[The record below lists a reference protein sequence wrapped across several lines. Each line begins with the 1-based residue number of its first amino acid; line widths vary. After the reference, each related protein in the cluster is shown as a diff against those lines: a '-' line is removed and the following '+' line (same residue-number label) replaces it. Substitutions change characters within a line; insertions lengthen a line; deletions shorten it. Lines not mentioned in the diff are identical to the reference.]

1 MSDNAMHLDI
11 HLEHDTVC
19 VSISD
24 DTSSLSPISQ
34 TTICDAE
41 LSKCADRMIEILNK
55 SINDPSDTQTETQ
68 LQEAGTLLFDEI
80 CPPYMKQYICDSSF
94 EYLIL
99 GIHEKLTHIP
109 WELMYT
115 GQNLLCRQF
124 KTGRILKTH
133 QKIFQP
139 PERKPG
145 YPLNIWIIANP
156 RGDLREAAKEG
167 LSIYKSCERNPMVQ
181 PTLDDDIP
189 VEIIKSKIKSFDIVH
204 FAGHAVYDSV
214 YPSQSAWELKE
225 NNFYASHINQMRGGA
240 AMPSLVFTN
249 ACQRVKQ
256 SEYKNEKGLS
266 HSFIHAGVR
275 HYIDTLWDILDA
287 PARFFSQTFY
297 EMLFQGFTVGESMDH
312 ARKYLIEK
320 FGIHH
325 LGWASYVLYG
335 DPRIRYIDQTTGIN
349 RIFNKFKRIIV
360 HPANIMKALMV
371 LILMIFAGILFQEK
385 YHQPDTIFPVQQM
398 ILNHIKQKQERTDQ
412 LFSEL
417 TNIGYITD
425 TVSDNWTSKSRTMGM
440 IFNAVNSQP
449 TDKRF
454 LYAIQNHIFNQKI
467 FVLLETESF
476 DIVLE
481 QLIRKIKLMNY
492 KEKKPLNLIIPEYIL
507 FFETAHSKNKT
518 YVFLRMV
525 EKDSGIVL
533 KSIFNSID
541 IDNLSPLFMQISNV
555 LSDIKKNHP
564 IRGRIVSREQN
575 CVHLNIGKIFGVEI
589 GQQFRLLE
597 HKSLLSIVSVGM
609 NTCKGTIDKY
619 NTTIKTGDKVELLEI
634 VPLPNCFRHNLQ
646 YEQK

>member
-1 MSDNAMHLDI
+1 MNDNAMHLDI
-11 HLEHDTVC
+11 HLEHDAVC

-24 DTSSLSPISQ
+24 DASSLSPISQ
-34 TTICDAE
+34 TTICDVE
-41 LSKCADRMIEILNK
+41 FSKCGDSIIEIINRSMIE
-55 SINDPSDTQTETQ
+55 PSYTHIEKQ
-68 LQEAGTLLFDEI
+68 LEEAGTRLFDEI
-80 CPPYMKQYICDSSF
+80 CPPHMKQYICDSSF

-115 GQNLLCRQF
+115 GQNFLCRQF

-133 QKIFQP
+133 HQTFQP

-145 YPLNIWIIANP
+145 YPLNMWIIANP
-156 RGDLREAAKEG
+156 QGNLREAAKEG
-167 LSIYKSCERNPMVQ
+167 LSIYQSCESNPVVQ
-181 PTLDDDIP
+181 PALDDDIP

-204 FAGHAVYDSV
+204 FAGHAVYDSAN
-214 YPSQSAWELKE
+214 PSQSAWELKE
-225 NNFYASHINQMRGGA
+225 NNFYASHINQMKGGA

-287 PARFFSQTFY
+287 PARSFSQTFY

-320 FGIHH
+320 FGIHP
-325 LGWASYVLYG
+325 LGWASYILYG
-335 DPRIRYIDQTTGIN
+335 DPRIRYINQTTDIN
-349 RIFNKFKRIIV
+349 RIFNKLKKIIA
-360 HPANIMKALMV
+360 HPANTMKALML
-371 LILMIFAGILFQEK
+371 LILMIFAGVLFQEK
-385 YHQPDTIFPVQQM
+385 SHQPNTNFSVQQM
-398 ILNHIKQKQERTDQ
+398 MLNHIKQNQERTDQ
-412 LFSEL
+412 LFNEL
-417 TNIGYITD
+417 TNIGYISD
-425 TVSDNWTSKSRTMGM
+425 SVHDNWTSKSRTMGM
-440 IFNAVNSQP
+440 IFNAVTSQP

-481 QLIRKIKLMNY
+481 QLIRKIKLLNY

-507 FFETAHSKNKT
+507 FLETAHSKNESF
-518 YVFLRMV
+518 VFMRMV

-533 KSIFNSID
+533 KSIFQSID
-541 IDNLSPLFMQISNV
+541 IDDLSPLFMQISIV
-555 LSDIKKNHP
+555 LSDIKKNNP
-564 IRGRIVSREQN
+564 IRGRIVNMEQN
-575 CVHLNIGKIFGVEI
+575 YLHLNIGKIYGVKT
-589 GQQFRLLE
+589 GQQFRILE
-597 HKSLLSIVSVGM
+597 HKSLMRIVSVSLK
-609 NTCKGTIDKY
+609 TCKGIIDSGE
-619 NTTIKTGDKVELLEI
+619 NTIKTGEKVEIMNE
-634 VPLPNCFRHNLQ
+634 VSMPNIHNSNRL
-646 YEQK
+646 Y